1 MPYSTVKI
9 RNSIVLIL
17 SLFLLSACEQ
27 QNTNTQTDNNKK
39 ETVTIKD
46 NTNTE
51 NKNKPEEQEKAKNQ
65 TKTKNQAMPED
76 PIKPEEQT
84 KIKEKQ
90 DNAANINITASKA
103 KEILIRKFG
112 TLDEN
117 EVTYK
122 LLPSES
128 SAKNK
133 INNKP
138 GTDYYTFTPQFDNY
152 RADFTFS
159 VHKQTGEIIV
169 NGSDGSTL
177 TESEFKNTQENQQV
191 NKQTGK
197 QSNEP
202 INKPADITT
211 FTSEDAIKTLEKTM
225 GPQTAQLHYGATN
238 EPIGIINGIKLYDV
252 FYARGEG
259 ERQRVYN
266 FAVGS
271 DGNIYDW
278 YEAQKGVLKIH

>member
-1 MPYSTVKI
+1 MQYSTVKI

-17 SLFLLSACEQ
+17 SFFLLSACEQ
-27 QNTNTQTDNNKK
+27 QNGNTQNDNTKK

-51 NKNKPEEQEKAKNQ
+51 NGNKPEEQEKAKDQ
-65 TKTKNQAMPED
+65 TKPEEQA
-76 PIKPEEQT
+76 KPEEQT

-90 DNAANINITASKA
+90 ENATNINITASKA
-103 KEILIRKFG
+103 KEILIQKFG

-122 LLPSES
+122 LLPSEN

-138 GTDYYTFTPQFDNY
+138 GTDYYTFMPQFDNHS
-152 RADFTFS
+152 ADFTFS

-169 NGSDGSTL
+169 NWSDGSTL
-177 TESEFKNTQENQQV
+177 TESEFKNTQETQQV

-197 QSNEP
+197 QSNKP
-202 INKPADITT
+202 VNKPADITE
-211 FTSEDAIKTLEKTM
+211 FTSEDAIKILEKRM
-225 GPQTAQLHYGATN
+225 GSQTAQLHYGATN

-259 ERQRVYN
+259 ERQHVYN

-278 YEAQKGVLKIH
+278 YEAQEGVLKIH

>member
-9 RNSIVLIL
+9 KNSIVLIL
-17 SLFLLSACEQ
+17 SFFLLSACEQ
-27 QNTNTQTDNNKK
+27 QNTHTQTDNNKK

-51 NKNKPEEQEKAKNQ
+51 NRNKPEEPEKDQ
-65 TKTKNQAMPED
+65 VT
-76 PIKPEEQT
+76 PEEQT

-90 DNAANINITASKA
+90 ENATNINITASMA
-103 KEILIRKFG
+103 KEILIKKFG

-117 EVTYK
+117 KVTYT
-122 LLPSES
+122 LLPSVS
-128 SAKNK
+128 STKNK

-138 GTDYYTFTPQFDNY
+138 GTDYYTFMPQFDNH

-169 NGSDGSTL
+169 NWSDGSTL
-177 TESEFKNTQENQQV
+177 TEAEFKNTQKAQQV
-191 NKQTGK
+191 NQQTDK
-197 QSNEP
+197 P
-202 INKPADITT
+202 INKPVDITK
-211 FTSEDAIKTLEKTM
+211 FTSEDAIKILEKRM

-271 DGNIYDW
+271 DGNIYNW
-278 YEAQKGVLKIH
+278 YEAQKGVLTIN